1 LIKKIQKKWF
11 ILLFAILAVFF
22 VNICYKYNEYKNFIS
37 KYQFVKAKIVNQYKK
52 QNHWVLKIKNN
63 TLTFYTTTKDDLK
76 DILNQNIEVGVVT
89 KKISFW
95 GFLTSFYAPTYH
107 LGVLDKPKYKS
118 FVQEQ
123 HKNKYIQ
130 NLFCALFFGDS
141 LYHKT
146 RIQLANLGI
155 SYLLALSGLHLAIL
169 SGFLYFL
176 FAPIYSFF
184 VKPYRNK
191 NIDLGIL
198 ILIVLFCYLW
208 FVGFPPSLV
217 RSFVM
222 EVLAFLFA
230 FSLRNVVSFELLFF
244 SALMC
249 IALFP
254 SFIISIGF
262 FLSVSGV
269 FLIFLFFKYFK
280 ATWLNGVIVLPI
292 YLFFSM
298 FLISHYFFGNFS
310 IYQFLSPFISIVFT
324 IFYPLEILLHLVGY
338 GDIMD
343 KVIEFYLNL
352 GNSGENIY
360 TPKIVF
366 YIYIFVLLLVAFWG
380 DNLLKF
386 VKSKFFN
393 IQKQ

>member
-1 LIKKIQKKWF
+1 M
-11 ILLFAILAVFF
+11 
-22 VNICYKYNEYKNFIS
+22 
-37 KYQFVKAKIVNQYKK
+37 
-52 QNHWVLKIKNN
+52 
-63 TLTFYTTTKDDLK
+63 
-76 DILNQNIEVGVVT
+76 
-89 KKISFW
+89 
-95 GFLTSFYAPTYH
+95 
-107 LGVLDKPKYKS
+107 LDNPKYKS

-360 TPKIVF
+360 ATKKVF
-366 YIYIFVLLLVAFWG
+366 YI
-380 DNLLKF
+380 
-386 VKSKFFN
+386 
-393 IQKQ
+393 